1 MSSKERKSFFWASY
15 ADLMTSLFFVMIVLF
30 VLSVVTLN
38 ESDKTNDST
47 NRQLDSLKIRNDSL
61 LAHIN
66 RQDIVIDSIS
76 LRVDGLNSEL
86 QIKGDSLAMYMA
98 SESELKV
105 IREIETA
112 THNLDPR
119 YFAYDDKYK
128 KHRLKLDVK
137 FEERSAKIKESS
149 KKSLIEAGK
158 ILRDFVNK
166 NIAEDNKIQYL
177 LIIEGQASTL
187 PSPRNYELS
196 YERALSLVKLWEAD
210 TIKFDG
216 NNCELLISGSGD
228 GTIQGTGL
236 MRDSIDKNNQR
247 FLIHIIPKPGVVK

>member
-105 IREIETA
+105 IRDIETA
-112 THNLDPR
+112 TRDLDPR

-137 FEERSAKIKESS
+137 FEDKSAEIPESS

-158 ILRDFVNK
+158 IMRDFVK
-166 NIAEDNKIQYL
+166 EKIADTNKIQYL
-177 LIIEGQASTL
+177 LIIEGQASKVPFRT
-187 PSPRNYELS
+187 NYELS
-196 YERALSLVKLWEAD
+196 YKRALSLVKLWEAHE
-210 TIKFDG
+210 IEF
-216 NNCELLISGSGD
+216 NSENCELLISGSGD
-228 GTIQGTGL
+228 GDIPGTGS
-236 MRDSIDKNNQR
+236 MRDTIEENNQR

>member
-105 IREIETA
+105 IRDIETA
-112 THNLDPR
+112 TRDLDPR
-119 YFAYDDKYK
+119 YFAYDDKFK
-128 KHRLKLDVK
+128 KHRLKLEVK
-137 FEERSAKIKESS
+137 FKYNKAKILEDYHDELEKVGQIL
-149 KKSLIEAGK
+149 KKFIDDRVK
-158 ILRDFVNK
+158 QYPQ
-166 NIAEDNKIQYL
+166 IQYL
-177 LIIEGQASTL
+177 LIIEGQASKD
-187 PSPRNYELS
+187 SSDKNYQLS
-196 YERALSLVKLWEAD
+196 YERSLALVKFWEGKKI
-210 TIKFDG
+210 TFEKCK
-216 NNCELLISGSGD
+216 CEVLICGSGD
-228 GTIQGTGL
+228 GKIPGTDI
-236 MRDSIDKNNQR
+236 MRDPIEENNQR